1 MAKSTVRS
9 FTYVKANGEI
19 SERTVFV
26 MAESDS
32 YIKALDF
39 AYLSADEQKKVQSVL
54 ADHEI
59 SGVVT
64 FGKNAAAT
72 PIPNF
77 NDDWKG
83 AFRTFKKEN
92 IRQDFS
98 QWVSLSE
105 RDFLSGDNAQ
115 VKNEIPTKPLGFWLG
130 GFFLSGVKVRQGYN
144 K

>member
-9 FTYVKANGEI
+9 FTYVKANGDI

-92 IRQDFS
+92 IR
-98 QWVSLSE
+98 
-105 RDFLSGDNAQ
+105 
-115 VKNEIPTKPLGFWLG
+115 
-130 GFFLSGVKVRQGYN
+130 
-144 K
+144 